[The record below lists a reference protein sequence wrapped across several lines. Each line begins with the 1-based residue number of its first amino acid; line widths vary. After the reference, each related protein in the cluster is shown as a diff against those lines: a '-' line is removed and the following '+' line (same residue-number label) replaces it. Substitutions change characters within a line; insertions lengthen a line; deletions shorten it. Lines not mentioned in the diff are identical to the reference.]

1 MYASFAVPK
10 IRSLLAACLLSGTAA
25 AQAVPAGLS
34 DAAVAADLS
43 AARAASPRPSEC
55 SPDGVG
61 RTLWTHWERARR
73 PQVARYC
80 DALALGYAE
89 LGATPQRALATA
101 KRAATLAPGRAAPV
115 VLEARALVGAG
126 RAREAFTVFARARAI
141 DKRGL
146 ADPAAL
152 HDLAIAALA
161 SGEHLEAVAA
171 YRALVPRAGMLA
183 DARVRQRVYLEAAM
197 TVMRRDPKA
206 LDEALGYLGEAR
218 RLRGLPGLSDVV
230 LGATALTLDR
240 QGRHEEARG
249 VAAEAR
255 GPLGVAGL
263 ATAPAAAGGPLV
275 TLPDGELA
283 AIAAVL
289 TERTHPELAKKLWRT
304 FEASAANAGSPW
316 QAQAKRR
323 AESQAAPVRRW
334 GRPPR

>member
-1 MYASFAVPK
+1 MGV
-10 IRSLLAACLLSGTAA
+10 
-25 AQAVPAGLS
+25 AG
-34 DAAVAADLS
+34 APVAADLS

-61 RTLWTHWERARR
+61 RGSWTHWERARR
-73 PQVARYC
+73 PRLARYC

-89 LGATPQRALATA
+89 LGRTPDQALATA
-101 KRAATLAPGRAAPV
+101 KRAQSLAPGRAAPV

-126 RAREAFTVFARARAI
+126 RAREAFAVFARARAV

-152 HDLAIAALA
+152 HDLAVAAVA
-161 SGEHLEAVAA
+161 SGEQAEAVAA

-197 TVMRRDPKA
+197 AVMRQDTKA

-240 QGRHEEARG
+240 QGRHDEARG

-255 GPLGVAGL
+255 GPLAVAGL
-263 ATAPAAAGGPLV
+263 ATATVSAGAALV

-283 AIAAVL
+283 AIAAML
-289 TERTHPELAKKLWRT
+289 TGRDHPDLAKKLWRA
-304 FEASAANAGSPW
+304 FSGSAGGAGSPW
-316 QAQAKRR
+316 HAHAKQR
-323 AESQAAPVRRW
+323 AESPGAAIRRR